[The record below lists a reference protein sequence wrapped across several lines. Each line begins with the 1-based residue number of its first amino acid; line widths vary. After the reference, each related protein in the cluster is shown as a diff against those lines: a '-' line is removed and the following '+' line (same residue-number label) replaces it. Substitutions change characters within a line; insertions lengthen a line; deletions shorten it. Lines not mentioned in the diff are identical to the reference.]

1 MKDVRLKEL
10 TLSNWKGQTRK
21 VSFGDNKNIISGVN
35 ASGKTSLMR
44 AWQWVLTGYCDPNS
58 PMNAYLFN
66 NKEEVTKDT
75 PIASV
80 KAVVSIDGE
89 IYTIE
94 RSAEAKFQ
102 RKRGTEF
109 WEKASS
115 DSYVYKVDEIER
127 SANDFR
133 DWLSE
138 KFTDVDMLKF
148 AVDGSYF
155 VSSIFEDKKKS
166 RQIIERLVGSVKRE
180 EMRGDYADIDEL
192 LKKYTLD
199 EIEAQSTNL
208 AKSVNKRLNEIPS
221 LITNIEHEIS
231 EIEQTDFKAVEFD
244 IIQGENER
252 ERLDKE
258 LLDLSER
265 MKPQMEAKYKAQ
277 SEKRMRQEMYDKALS
292 DFIHEKDAE
301 IARLKDEIS
310 AVQKQ
315 NKDSQIKYNQ
325 AVEERN
331 FWTRERDNAI
341 NNLKIAEQKYERLH
355 KERDEE
361 KAKTI
366 DPNATKCPNC
376 GAELTGDKLQQVIDR
391 FERIKRERIDAIVVE
406 GRATAAEIKRLEQIA
421 IDAQPKID
429 APLPEVINQ
438 STAELEARI
447 TYLAGHI
454 PTKEDFDSTDQG
466 KSLLAAI
473 AAVEIPEV
481 VMPDDSE
488 IKTKKSEVNAYL
500 VPLYEK
506 RGLKA
511 RAEAL
516 RKQID
521 ELRIEQNEKGAELAL
536 YERQRQLVKNYKQ
549 EQMEILS
556 HKVNDGLHSSR
567 IEVWSKLKSGEIVP
581 DLIIKDSQGVS
592 YACTNTASRITTVCD
607 VQRFFCE
614 KLGVNMPMFID
625 EVSVMNQE
633 NIPHYNG
640 TQTFYMFCADTPLR
654 IETL

>member
-1 MKDVRLKEL
+1 MWIKEL
-10 TLSNWKGQTRK
+10 GGENFAGMNFKDEYKQGEVR
-21 VSFGDNKNIISGVN
+21 ISGPN
-35 ASGKTSLMR
+35 RSGKSTRIKAFFWLLSSYTD
-44 AWQWVLTGYCDPNS
+44 ANS
-58 PMNAYLFN
+58 VANANLFDN
-66 NKEEVTKDT
+66 RFPLTKDT
-75 PIASV
+75 PEARVWAKIVLDNGEEYLVERIA
-80 KAVVSIDGE
+80 
-89 IYTIE
+89 
-94 RSAEAKFQ
+94 RAKFT
-102 RKRGTEF
+102 RRRGTDIY
-109 WEKASS
+109 EKAPS
-115 DSYVYKVDEIER
+115 DEYMYRIDNIDR
-127 SANDFR
+127 NATDFR
-133 DWLSE
+133 EWVSNNICPDELLR
-138 KFTDVDMLKF
+138 FCL
-148 AVDGSYF
+148 DGSF
-155 VSSIFEDKKKS
+155 FLNLVFDDKKKA
-166 RQIIERLVGSVKRE
+166 RQLIERVVGEVKRE
-180 EMRGDYADIDEL
+180 EMRGDYADILAL
-192 LKKYTLD
+192 LDKYSLD
-199 EIEAQSTNL
+199 EIESRAANM
-208 AKSVNKRLNEIPS
+208 AKGINQRLNEIPS
-221 LITNIEHEIS
+221 LITNIEREIS
-231 EIEQTDFKAVEFD
+231 EIEQTDFNAIEFD
-244 IIQGENER
+244 IKQAENER

-277 SEKRMRQEMYDKALS
+277 SEKRMKQEMYDKALS

-301 IARLKDEIS
+301 IARLKDEIV

-315 NKDSQIKYNQ
+315 NKESQRIYDN
-325 AVEERN
+325 ALNERN
-331 FWTRERDNAI
+331 FWIRERDNAI
-341 NNLKIAEQKYERLH
+341 NNLKIAEQRYERLH

-406 GRATAAEIKRLEQIA
+406 GRATAAEIKRIEKIA

-429 APLPEVINQ
+429 APLPEIINQ

-454 PTKEDFDSTDQG
+454 PTKEDFDSTDHG
-466 KSLLAAI
+466 KELLAAI
-473 AAVEIPEV
+473 NAVEIPV
-481 VMPDDSE
+481 FAMPNDSE
-488 IKTKKSEVNAYL
+488 IKNKKAEVNAYL

-567 IEVWSKLKSGEIVP
+567 IEVWSQQKDGTVIP
-581 DLIIKDSQGVS
+581 DLVIKDALGVNF
-592 YACTNTASRITTVCD
+592 ACTNNASRIVTTVD
-607 VQRFFCE
+607 IQRFFCD
-614 KLGVNMPMFID
+614 KLGVNMPVFVDECSVLDSQNLPLINNVQMF
-625 EVSVMNQE
+625 
-633 NIPHYNG
+633 YL
-640 TQTFYMFCADTPLR
+640 FRADSALH
-654 IETL
+654 IETR

>member
-1 MKDVRLKEL
+1 MWIKEL
-10 TLSNWKGQTRK
+10 GGENFAGMNFKDEYKQSEVR
-21 VSFGDNKNIISGVN
+21 ISGRN
-35 ASGKTSLMR
+35 RSGKSTRIKAFFWLLSSYTD
-44 AWQWVLTGYCDPNS
+44 ANS
-58 PMNAYLFN
+58 VSNTNLFDN
-66 NKEEVTKDT
+66 RHPLTKDT
-75 PIASV
+75 PEARVWAKIVLDNGEEYLVERIA
-80 KAVVSIDGE
+80 
-89 IYTIE
+89 
-94 RSAEAKFQ
+94 RAKFT
-102 RKRGTEF
+102 RRRGTDIY
-109 WEKASS
+109 EKAPS
-115 DSYVYKVDEIER
+115 DEYLYKIDNIDR
-127 SANDFR
+127 NATDFR
-133 DWLSE
+133 EWVSNNICPDELLR
-138 KFTDVDMLKF
+138 FCL
-148 AVDGSYF
+148 DGSF
-155 VSSIFEDKKKS
+155 FMNLVFNDKKKA
-166 RQIIERLVGSVKRE
+166 RQLIERVVGEVKRE

-221 LITNIEHEIS
+221 LITNIEREIS
-231 EIEQTDFKAVEFD
+231 EIEQTDFNAIEFD
-244 IIQGENER
+244 IKQAENER

-406 GRATAAEIKRLEQIA
+406 GRATAAEIKRLEKIA

-429 APLPEVINQ
+429 VPLPEVINQ
-438 STAELEARI
+438 STTELEARI

-454 PTKEDFDSTDQG
+454 PTKEDFDNTDQG
-466 KSLLAAI
+466 KALLAAI

-488 IKTKKSEVNAYL
+488 IKNKKAEVNAYL

-556 HKVNDGLHSSR
+556 HKVNDGLRFSR
-567 IEVWSKLKSGEIVP
+567 IEVWSQQKDGQIVG
-581 DLIIKDSQGVS
+581 DLVIKDALGVNF
-592 YACTNTASRITTVCD
+592 ACTNNASRIITTVD
-607 VQRFFCE
+607 IQRFFCD
-614 KLGVNMPMFID
+614 KLGVNMPVFVDECSVLDSENLPLINNVQMF
-625 EVSVMNQE
+625 
-633 NIPHYNG
+633 YL
-640 TQTFYMFCADTPLR
+640 FRADTALH
-654 IETL
+654 IETK

>member
-1 MKDVRLKEL
+1 MWIKEL
-10 TLSNWKGQTRK
+10 GGENFAGMNFKDEYKQSEVR
-21 VSFGDNKNIISGVN
+21 ISGRN
-35 ASGKTSLMR
+35 RSGKSTRIKAFFWLLSSYTD
-44 AWQWVLTGYCDPNS
+44 ANS
-58 PMNAYLFN
+58 VSNANLFDN
-66 NKEEVTKDT
+66 RHPLTKDT
-75 PIASV
+75 PEARVWAKIVLDNGEEYLVERIA
-80 KAVVSIDGE
+80 
-89 IYTIE
+89 
-94 RSAEAKFQ
+94 RAKFT
-102 RKRGTEF
+102 RRRGTDIY
-109 WEKASS
+109 EKAPS
-115 DSYVYKVDEIER
+115 DEYLYKINNIDR
-127 SANDFR
+127 NATDFR
-133 DWLSE
+133 EWVSNNICPDELLR
-138 KFTDVDMLKF
+138 FCL
-148 AVDGSYF
+148 DGSF
-155 VSSIFEDKKKS
+155 FMNLVFDDKKKA
-166 RQIIERLVGSVKRE
+166 RQLIERVVGEVKRE

-231 EIEQTDFKAVEFD
+231 EIEQTDFNAVEFD

-366 DPNATKCPNC
+366 DSNATKCPNC

-429 APLPEVINQ
+429 APLPEIINQ

-454 PTKEDFDSTDQG
+454 PTKEDFDSTDHG
-466 KSLLAAI
+466 KELLAAI
-473 AAVEIPEV
+473 NAVEIPV
-481 VMPDDSE
+481 FAMPNDSE
-488 IKTKKSEVNAYL
+488 IKNKKADVNAYL

-567 IEVWSKLKSGEIVP
+567 IEVWSQQKDGTVIP
-581 DLIIKDSQGVS
+581 DLVIKDALGVNF
-592 YACTNTASRITTVCD
+592 ACTNNASRIVTTVD
-607 VQRFFCE
+607 IQRFFCD
-614 KLGVNMPMFID
+614 KLGVNMPVFVDECSVLDSENLPLINNVQMF
-625 EVSVMNQE
+625 
-633 NIPHYNG
+633 YLLR
-640 TQTFYMFCADTPLR
+640 ADTALH
-654 IETL
+654 IETK

>member
-1 MKDVRLKEL
+1 MWIKEL
-10 TLSNWKGQTRK
+10 GGENFAGMNFKDEYKQSEVR
-21 VSFGDNKNIISGVN
+21 ISGRN
-35 ASGKTSLMR
+35 RSGKSTRIKAFFWLLSSYTD
-44 AWQWVLTGYCDPNS
+44 ANS
-58 PMNAYLFN
+58 VSNANLFDN
-66 NKEEVTKDT
+66 RHPLTKDT
-75 PIASV
+75 PEARVWAKIVLDNGEEYLVERIA
-80 KAVVSIDGE
+80 
-89 IYTIE
+89 
-94 RSAEAKFQ
+94 RAKFT
-102 RKRGTEF
+102 RRRGTDIY
-109 WEKASS
+109 EKAPS
-115 DSYVYKVDEIER
+115 DEYLYKINNIDR
-127 SANDFR
+127 NATDFR
-133 DWLSE
+133 EWVSNNICPDELLR
-138 KFTDVDMLKF
+138 FCL
-148 AVDGSYF
+148 DGSF
-155 VSSIFEDKKKS
+155 FMNLVFDDKKKA
-166 RQIIERLVGSVKRE
+166 RQLIERVVGEVKRE

-231 EIEQTDFKAVEFD
+231 EIEQTDFNAVEFD

-325 AVEERN
+325 AAEERN

-429 APLPEVINQ
+429 APLPEIINQ

-454 PTKEDFDSTDQG
+454 PTKEDFDSTDHG
-466 KSLLAAI
+466 KELLAAI
-473 AAVEIPEV
+473 NAVEIPV
-481 VMPDDSE
+481 FAMPNDSE
-488 IKTKKSEVNAYL
+488 IKNKKADVNAYL

-556 HKVNDGLHSSR
+556 HKVNDGLHFSR
-567 IEVWSKLKSGEIVP
+567 IEVWSQQKDGTVIP
-581 DLIIKDSQGVS
+581 DLVIKDALGVNF
-592 YACTNTASRITTVCD
+592 ACTNNASRIVTTVD
-607 VQRFFCE
+607 IQRFFCD
-614 KLGVNMPMFID
+614 KLGVNMPVFVDECSVLDSENLPLINNVQMF
-625 EVSVMNQE
+625 
-633 NIPHYNG
+633 YLLR
-640 TQTFYMFCADTPLR
+640 ADTALH
-654 IETL
+654 IETK